1 LFHETDENVLIKASD
16 LLAPPMQNVVET
28 LKLSFG
34 AMLGQN
40 RHCAMHFFM
49 LFQAFEMLRKRHLD
63 CRLLDCHLQIDA
75 KIEQLMDAMSPMQLV
90 SSFGPVCEIWLLRA
104 NETKT

>member
-90 SSFGPVCEIWLLRA
+90 SSFGPVCEI
-104 NETKT
+104 